1 MFCKR
6 FVLAILVC
14 AAFISNVQAQTP
26 EPAGKRAAIQ
36 ELLNLMGATQ
46 SARAIFVSLIDQYS
60 QALARDSISGFEK
73 KNWPPASK
81 QKAKQLAQDFY
92 SRLAQRLREEVP
104 QRVQYEAKVGRLYLD
119 EYDQYFTEDEI
130 RDLIVF
136 YQSPLGQKFLGFGPK
151 VSSTLQQKVGAE
163 LESQTLSVTQE
174 IVAEELKKL
183 ESRAAA
189 ELRTPTP
196 RRKG

>member
-6 FVLAILVC
+6 FVLAILVW
-14 AAFISNVQAQTP
+14 AAFLSNVQAQTP

-60 QALARDSISGFEK
+60 QALARDSISSFEK

-81 QKAKQLAQDFY
+81 QKAKLLAQDFY
-92 SRLAQRLREEVP
+92 SRLTQRLREEVP
-104 QRVQYEAKVGRLYLD
+104 QRVQYEATVGRLYLD

-130 RDLIVF
+130 RELIVF
-136 YQSPLGQKFLGFGPK
+136 YQSPVGRKFLGFGPK